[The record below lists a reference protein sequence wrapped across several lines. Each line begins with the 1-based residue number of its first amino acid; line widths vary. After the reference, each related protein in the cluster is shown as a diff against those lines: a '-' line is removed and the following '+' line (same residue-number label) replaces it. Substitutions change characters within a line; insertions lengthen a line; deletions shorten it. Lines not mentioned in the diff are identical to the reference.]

1 MDGLDTPYN
10 AFTTRA
16 PDVRM
21 IKIGKFS
28 SQRSDTPKRVN
39 VPEKSGKFLHIGEI
53 ATCGRSCVCL
63 LSANAN
69 RA

>member
-21 IKIGKFS
+21 IKKGEIFITKERYTKS
-28 SQRSDTPKRVN
+28 VN
-39 VPEKSGKFLHIGEI
+39 VPEKGGKFLHIGEI